1 MFCNELVS
9 GVVAVEEKRVSPSM
23 SPGGNCSEERAF
35 EGDLGK

>member
-9 GVVAVEEKRVSPSM
+9 VAAVEEKRVSPSM
-23 SPGGNCSEERAF
+23 SPGGNCSEERTF